1 MLASEKIYQKDRQ
14 KKQRHVLGLSGGKD
28 SAALAIYL
36 HDKVPDMEY
45 FFCDTHKELDET
57 YEFLDKLK
65 ARLGIHI
72 EYLSADKGF
81 DHWLELYNGFLPSAQ
96 QRWCTIQMKIKP
108 LEAFIGDD
116 EAITYVGIR
125 ADENRE
131 GYISK
136 KSNIRPRYPFM
147 YDGIE
152 KPDVIRILDESG
164 IGMPAYYQWRSRS
177 GCYFCFFQRKYEWVM
192 LAKNHPDLFEKAKAY
207 EQKHSDGRTYNWVE
221 GETLDELL
229 LRKDRIISDN
239 QKRVARESK
248 NKPNKPLHEVLADV
262 LDEEDDEVPCLMCT
276 T

>member
-1 MLASEKIYQKDRQ
+1 MHPSQKRYLIDREKP
-14 KKQRHVLGLSGGKD
+14 QRHLLGLSGGKD
-28 SAALAIYL
+28 SAALAVYL
-36 HDKVPDMEY
+36 HDKIPELEY

-72 EYLSADKGF
+72 HYLSAGKGF

-96 QRWCTIQMKIKP
+96 QRWCTVQMKIKP
-108 LEAFIGDD
+108 LEDFIGED
-116 EAITYVGIR
+116 EAISYVAIR
-125 ADENRE
+125 ADEDRE
-131 GYISK
+131 GYISTK
-136 KSNIRPRYPFM
+136 PNIRPRYPFM

-152 KPDVIRILDESG
+152 KADVIKMLEESG

-192 LAKNHPDLFEKAKAY
+192 LAQNHPDLFEKARAY
-207 EQKHSDGRTYNWVE
+207 EQKHSDGRTYTWNQ

-229 LRKDRIISDN
+229 MRKEQIITEN
-239 QKRVARESK
+239 HKRVAREAK
-248 NKPNKPLHEVLADV
+248 NRPNKPLHEVLADV
-262 LDEEDDEVPCLMCT
+262 LDEEDDETPCLMCT